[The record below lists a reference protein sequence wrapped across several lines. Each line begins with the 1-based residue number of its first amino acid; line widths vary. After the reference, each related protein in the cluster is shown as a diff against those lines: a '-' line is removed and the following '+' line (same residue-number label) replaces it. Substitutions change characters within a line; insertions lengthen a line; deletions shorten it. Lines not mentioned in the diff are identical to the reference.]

1 MKKKHTLR
9 NVVITIIVLELIV
22 GGIVFGYKKLH
33 NNEDNNSLSL
43 SDPLVLELYQKVDF
57 NDLDILDIM
66 SDDAKLYYGY
76 HNLGTKETVDCSEVE
91 IEDDT
96 TGYTCIEEDNFIPS
110 STLLEAVYDV
120 YGSDTSVT
128 VKSFPITE
136 NIYGYYSSLLDGIVL
151 YEKEEQVVV
160 DPINMKLTDATK
172 EDENIII
179 TVQVLDGIFGTEL
192 ESYNYTFRQVD
203 DEYHLV
209 QKETINLDN

>member
-1 MKKKHTLR
+1 
-9 NVVITIIVLELIV
+9 
-22 GGIVFGYKKLH
+22 
-33 NNEDNNSLSL
+33 
-43 SDPLVLELYQKVDF
+43 
-57 NDLDILDIM
+57 M

-76 HNLGTKETVDCSEVE
+76 HNIEEKETVDCSEVE
-91 IEDDT
+91 LEEDT

-110 STLLEAVYDV
+110 STLLDAVYDV

-160 DPINMKLTDATK
+160 DPINMKLTEATK

>member
-33 NNEDNNSLSL
+33 NNEEDNSLSL

-57 NDLDILDIM
+57 YDLDILDIM

-76 HNLGTKETVDCSEVE
+76 HNIEEKETVDCSEVN
-91 IEDDT
+91 IEEDT

-110 STLLEAVYDV
+110 STLLDAVYDV

-160 DPINMKLTDATK
+160 DPINMKLTEATK

>member
-33 NNEDNNSLSL
+33 SNEDNNSLSL
-43 SDPLVLELYQKVDF
+43 SDTLVLELYHRVDF

-76 HNLGTKETVDCSEVE
+76 HNIEEKETVDCSEVE
-91 IEDDT
+91 LEEDT

-110 STLLEAVYDV
+110 STLLDAVYDV

-160 DPINMKLTDATK
+160 DPINMKLTEATK